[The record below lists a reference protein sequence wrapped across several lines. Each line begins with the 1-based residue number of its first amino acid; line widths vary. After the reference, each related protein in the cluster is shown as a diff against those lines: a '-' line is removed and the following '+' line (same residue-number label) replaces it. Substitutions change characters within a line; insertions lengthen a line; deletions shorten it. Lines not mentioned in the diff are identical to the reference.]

1 MKESPCIDTLA
12 TQPMSCRPRN
22 EGAYLGAAPF
32 GMTCRDIHLSLGPFQ
47 GITDA
52 PFRNVFKRHFG
63 GIDKFYTPFFT
74 GIHKEEHAK
83 NLQGEEIDPR
93 YNYVETLT
101 PQILSTDAEEILRFA
116 KQCKELG
123 YKEINL
129 NMGCPFPRVA
139 NKKRGSGLLPYPDKV
154 ESMLEGVF
162 EHIGDMKFSVKCRL
176 GYFSPDE
183 IDAIIPIFNKYPL
196 SELII
201 HPRIGKQLYKGEADV
216 ERFKALI
223 PYINAPLVYN
233 GDVFSVESFER
244 IRGVIESLSC
254 GRLRVKP
261 AMTPI
266 EETSPKS
273 VIAGKNPQSTVLK
286 GYMLGRGILA
296 NPFLAEDIKASV
308 IARRNDEAIQKSV
321 SLDCIVP
328 RNDAKLQSER
338 TERLHNYV
346 IDLYE
351 DRLHHAGGSPKVLGR
366 MKELWSYLMNSFE
379 EPQVVWRKIKKIN
392 ALNEYE
398 EAVET
403 IFKEIAIK

>member
-1 MKESPCIDTLA
+1 
-12 TQPMSCRPRN
+12 MSDVR
-22 EGAYLGAAPF
+22 
-32 GMTCRDIHLSLGPFQ
+32 LSLGPFQ

-93 YNYVETLT
+93 CNDVETLT

-154 ESMLEGVF
+154 EAMLEGVF
-162 EHIGDMKFSVKCRL
+162 EHIGDMKFSIKCRL

-183 IDAIIPIFNKYPL
+183 IDAIIPIFNKFPL

-216 ERFKALI
+216 KRFAALI

-233 GDVFSVESFER
+233 GDVFSVESFDR
-244 IRGVIESLSC
+244 IQ
-254 GRLRVKP
+254 
-261 AMTPI
+261 
-266 EETSPKS
+266 S
-273 VIAGKNPQSTVLK
+273 VIAGNDPQSPMLIDHF
-286 GYMLGRGILA
+286 MLGRGILA
-296 NPFLAEDIKASV
+296 NPFLAEQ
-308 IARRNDEAIQKSV
+308 IADVCPSQPNDK
-321 SLDCIVP
+321 
-328 RNDAKLQSER
+328 
-338 TERLHNYV
+338 TERLHAYV
-346 IDLYE
+346 LDLYE

-366 MKELWSYLMNSFE
+366 MKELWSYLMYSFE

-392 ALNEYE
+392 ALKEYE

-403 IFKEIAIK
+403 VFREHSLI

>member
-1 MKESPCIDTLA
+1 MSSP
-12 TQPMSCRPRN
+12 
-22 EGAYLGAAPF
+22 F
-32 GMTCRDIHLSLGPFQ
+32 LSLGPFQ

-52 PFRNVFKRHFG
+52 PFRNIFKRHFG

-74 GIHKEEHAK
+74 GIHKEENAK

-93 YNYVETLT
+93 CNDVETLT

-116 KQCKELG
+116 KQCKQLG

-139 NKKRGSGLLPYPDKV
+139 NKKRGCGLLPYPDLV
-154 ESMLEGVF
+154 EAMLERVF
-162 EHIGDMKFSVKCRL
+162 EEIDIKFSVKCRL

-183 IDAIIPIFNKYPL
+183 IEAILPIFNKFPL

-216 ERFKALI
+216 ERFKRLI

-233 GDVFSVESFER
+233 GDIFSVESFER
-244 IRGVIESLSC
+244 IRNAVQP
-254 GRLRVKP
+254 VD
-261 AMTPI
+261 
-266 EETSPKS
+266 
-273 VIAGKNPQSTVLK
+273 QF
-286 GYMLGRGILA
+286 MLGRGLLT
-296 NPFLAEDIKASV
+296 NPFLAET
-308 IARRNDEAIQKSV
+308 IQGGA
-321 SLDCIVP
+321 CNAP
-328 RNDAKLQSER
+328 ER
-338 TERLHNYV
+338 TARLHAYV

-351 DRLHHAGGSPKVLGR
+351 DRLRHAGGSPKVLGR
-366 MKELWSYLMNSFE
+366 MKELWSYMMNSFE

-392 ALNEYE
+392 ALREYE

-403 IFKEIAIK
+403 IFKEIPIIL

>member
-1 MKESPCIDTLA
+1 M
-12 TQPMSCRPRN
+12 N
-22 EGAYLGAAPF
+22 APL
-32 GMTCRDIHLSLGPFQ
+32 LSLGPFQ

-63 GIDKFYTPFFT
+63 GIDKYYTPFFT

-93 YNYVETLT
+93 YNDVETLT

-116 KQCKELG
+116 KQCRELG

-139 NKKRGSGLLPYPDKV
+139 NKKRGCGLLPYPDKV
-154 ESMLEGVF
+154 EEMLERVF
-162 EHIGDMKFSVKCRL
+162 DGIGDMRFSVKCRL

-183 IDAIIPIFNKYPL
+183 INAIIPVFNKFPL
-196 SELII
+196 NELII

-216 ERFKALI
+216 ERFKGLM
-223 PYINAPLVYN
+223 PYINVPLVYN
-233 GDVFSVESFER
+233 GDIFSVESFGR
-244 IRGVIESLSC
+244 IRE
-254 GRLRVKP
+254 
-261 AMTPI
+261 
-266 EETSPKS
+266 
-273 VIAGKNPQSTVLK
+273 TVLPVNNF
-286 GYMLGRGILA
+286 MLGRGLLA
-296 NPFLAEDIKASV
+296 NPFLAEEICGGALN
-308 IARRNDEAIQKSV
+308 A
-321 SLDCIVP
+321 P
-328 RNDAKLQSER
+328 ER
-338 TERLHNYV
+338 TERLHAYV

-351 DRLHHAGGSPKVLGR
+351 DRLRHAGGSPKVLGR

-392 ALNEYE
+392 ALKEYE

-403 IFKEIAIK
+403 IFMEMAIK

>member
-1 MKESPCIDTLA
+1 MN
-12 TQPMSCRPRN
+12 QP
-22 EGAYLGAAPF
+22 F
-32 GMTCRDIHLSLGPFQ
+32 LSLGPFQ

-93 YNYVETLT
+93 CNDVETLT

-116 KQCKELG
+116 KQCKALG
-123 YKEINL
+123 YKEINM

-139 NKKRGSGLLPYPDKV
+139 NKKRGCGLLPYPDKV
-154 ESMLEGVF
+154 EAMFERVF
-162 EHIGDMKFSVKCRL
+162 EEIDIQISVKCRL

-183 IDAIIPIFNKYPL
+183 IDAIIPIFNRFPL

-216 ERFKALI
+216 ERFKALM

-233 GDVFSVESFER
+233 GDIFSVDSFKR
-244 IRGVIESLSC
+244 IREMVQP
-254 GRLRVKP
+254 V
-261 AMTPI
+261 
-266 EETSPKS
+266 
-273 VIAGKNPQSTVLK
+273 NQF
-286 GYMLGRGILA
+286 MLGRGILA
-296 NPFLAEDIKASV
+296 NPFLAEQ
-308 IARRNDEAIQKSV
+308 IAEADNFVDTCDKT
-321 SLDCIVP
+321 D
-328 RNDAKLQSER
+328 
-338 TERLHNYV
+338 RLHEYV
-346 IDLYE
+346 LDLYE

-392 ALNEYE
+392 ALKEYE
-398 EAVET
+398 DAVES

>member
-1 MKESPCIDTLA
+1 MS
-12 TQPMSCRPRN
+12 QPV
-22 EGAYLGAAPF
+22 
-32 GMTCRDIHLSLGPFQ
+32 LSLGPFQ

-63 GIDKFYTPFFT
+63 GVDKFYTPFFT

-93 YNYVETLT
+93 YNNVETLT

-116 KQCKELG
+116 KQCQQLG

-139 NKKRGSGLLPYPDKV
+139 NKKRGCGLLPYPDKV
-154 ESMLEGVF
+154 ENMLDRVF
-162 EHIGDMKFSVKCRL
+162 DEIDIKFSVKCRL
-176 GYFSPDE
+176 GYFNPEE

-223 PYINAPLVYN
+223 PSINAPLVYN
-233 GDVFSVESFER
+233 GDIVSVESFVR
-244 IRGVIESLSC
+244 INGILND
-254 GRLRVKP
+254 GP
-261 AMTPI
+261 
-266 EETSPKS
+266 
-273 VIAGKNPQSTVLK
+273 STGSGTCKTVEQF
-286 GYMLGRGILA
+286 MLGRGILA
-296 NPFLAEDIKASV
+296 HPFLAEQIK
-308 IARRNDEAIQKSV
+308 NDTADTDDK
-321 SLDCIVP
+321 
-328 RNDAKLQSER
+328 

-346 IDLYE
+346 LDLYE
-351 DRLHHAGGSPKVLGR
+351 DRLRHAGGSPKVLGR

-392 ALNEYE
+392 ALKEYE
-398 EAVET
+398 DAVET
-403 IFKEIAIK
+403 IFKEIPIK

>member
-1 MKESPCIDTLA
+1 
-12 TQPMSCRPRN
+12 MSDVR
-22 EGAYLGAAPF
+22 
-32 GMTCRDIHLSLGPFQ
+32 LSLGPFQ

-74 GIHKEEHAK
+74 GIHKEDHAK

-93 YNYVETLT
+93 YNDVETLT

-139 NKKRGSGLLPYPDKV
+139 NKKRGCGLLPYPNKV
-154 ESMLEGVF
+154 EALLEGVF
-162 EHIGDMKFSVKCRL
+162 EQIGDMKFSVKCRL
-176 GYFSPDE
+176 GYFNPDE
-183 IDAIIPIFNKYPL
+183 IDAIIPIFNRFPL

-233 GDVFSVESFER
+233 GDIFSVDSFKR
-244 IRGVIESLSC
+244 ISEAVRFD
-254 GRLRVKP
+254 RLNDHK
-261 AMTPI
+261 
-266 EETSPKS
+266 
-273 VIAGKNPQSTVLK
+273 TVNDF
-286 GYMLGRGILA
+286 MLGRGILT
-296 NPFLAEDIKASV
+296 NPFLAEGIKASV
-308 IARRNDEAIQKSV
+308 IARRNDEAIQTNT
-321 SLDCIVP
+321 LDCHTSL
-328 RNDAKLQSER
+328 AMTR
-338 TERLHNYV
+338 TKRLHAYV
-346 IDLYE
+346 LDLYE
-351 DRLHHAGGSPKVLGR
+351 DRLRHAGGSPKVLGR

-392 ALNEYE
+392 ALKEYE
-398 EAVET
+398 DAVET
-403 IFKEIAIK
+403 IFKEIAIE

>member
-1 MKESPCIDTLA
+1 
-12 TQPMSCRPRN
+12 MS
-22 EGAYLGAAPF
+22 EVQ
-32 GMTCRDIHLSLGPFQ
+32 LSLGPFQ

-74 GIHKEEHAK
+74 GIHKEENAK

-93 YNYVETLT
+93 CNDVNTLT
-101 PQILSTDAEEILRFA
+101 PQILSTDADEILRFA

-154 ESMLEGVF
+154 EAMLEGVF

-176 GYFSPDE
+176 GYFSPEE
-183 IDAIIPIFNKYPL
+183 IDAIIPIFNRFPL

-216 ERFKALI
+216 ERFKSLI

-233 GDVFSVESFER
+233 GDIFSVEGFHH
-244 IRGVIESLSC
+244 ILG
-254 GRLRVKP
+254 
-261 AMTPI
+261 
-266 EETSPKS
+266 
-273 VIAGKNPQSTVLK
+273 VIAGEDPQSPVLK

-296 NPFLAEDIKASV
+296 NPFLAEDIKT
-308 IARRNDEAIQKSV
+308 
-321 SLDCIVP
+321 LDCFVVPP
-328 RNDAKLQSER
+328 RNDAKR
-338 TERLHNYV
+338 RIERLHAYV
-346 IDLYE
+346 LDLYE

-366 MKELWSYLMNSFE
+366 MKELWSYLMYSFD
-379 EPQVVWRKIKKIN
+379 EPQDIWRKIKKIN
-392 ALNEYE
+392 ALKEYE

-403 IFKEIAIK
+403 VFRSHTLRSII

>member
-1 MKESPCIDTLA
+1 
-12 TQPMSCRPRN
+12 MS
-22 EGAYLGAAPF
+22 EPF
-32 GMTCRDIHLSLGPFQ
+32 LSLGPFQ

-93 YNYVETLT
+93 CNDVDTLT

-139 NKKRGSGLLPYPDKV
+139 NKKRGCGLLPYPDKV
-154 ESMLEGVF
+154 EQMLETVF
-162 EHIGDMKFSVKCRL
+162 EHLDDMNFSVKCRL
-176 GYFSPDE
+176 GYYSPEE
-183 IDAIIPIFNKYPL
+183 IEAILPIFNRFPL

-216 ERFKALI
+216 ERFKALT
-223 PYINAPLVYN
+223 PYFNMPLVYN
-233 GDVFSVESFER
+233 GDIVSVESFRR
-244 IRGVIESLSC
+244 IQKTINDDPSTGSGTFNRQ
-254 GRLRVKP
+254 
-261 AMTPI
+261 PI
-266 EETSPKS
+266 
-273 VIAGKNPQSTVLK
+273 NQF
-286 GYMLGRGILA
+286 MLGRGILA
-296 NPFLAEDIKASV
+296 NPFLAEEIKGHNAPD
-308 IARRNDEAIQKSV
+308 NKT
-321 SLDCIVP
+321 
-328 RNDAKLQSER
+328 N
-338 TERLHNYV
+338 RLHAYV
-346 IDLYE
+346 LDLYE
-351 DRLHHAGGSPKVLGR
+351 ERLRHAGGSPKVLGR

-392 ALNEYE
+392 ALREYE
-398 EAVET
+398 DAVEEL
-403 IFKEIAIK
+403 FRNEDLSSPVFS

>member
-1 MKESPCIDTLA
+1 MNQLV
-12 TQPMSCRPRN
+12 
-22 EGAYLGAAPF
+22 
-32 GMTCRDIHLSLGPFQ
+32 LSLGPFQ

-83 NLQGEEIDPR
+83 NLQGEEIDPL
-93 YNYVETLT
+93 YNDVETLT
-101 PQILSTDAEEILRFA
+101 PQILSTDPEELLRFA
-116 KQCKELG
+116 KQCKALG

-139 NKKRGSGLLPYPDKV
+139 NKKRGCGLLPYPDKV
-154 ESMLEGVF
+154 EAMFDRVF
-162 EHIGDMKFSVKCRL
+162 EEIDIRFSVKCRL

-183 IDAIIPIFNKYPL
+183 IDAIIPIFNRFPL

-233 GDVFSVESFER
+233 GDIVSVDSFRR
-244 IRGVIESLSC
+244 IREMVQP
-254 GRLRVKP
+254 V
-261 AMTPI
+261 
-266 EETSPKS
+266 
-273 VIAGKNPQSTVLK
+273 NHF
-286 GYMLGRGILA
+286 MLGRGILA
-296 NPFLAEDIKASV
+296 NPFLAEDIKDSLCV
-308 IARRNDEAIQKSV
+308 IA
-321 SLDCIVP
+321 
-328 RNDAKLQSER
+328 RNDAKRVSEK
-338 TERLHNYV
+338 TERLHYYV
-346 IDLYE
+346 LDLYE
-351 DRLHHAGGSPKVLGR
+351 DRLRHAGGSPKVLGR

-392 ALNEYE
+392 ALKEYE
-398 EAVET
+398 DAIEEL
-403 IFKEIAIK
+403 FKNEGLSF

>member
-1 MKESPCIDTLA
+1 MNQLV
-12 TQPMSCRPRN
+12 
-22 EGAYLGAAPF
+22 
-32 GMTCRDIHLSLGPFQ
+32 LSLGPFQ

-93 YNYVETLT
+93 CNDVETLT

-139 NKKRGSGLLPYPDKV
+139 NKKRGCGLLPYPDKV
-154 ESMLEGVF
+154 EAMLDRVF
-162 EHIGDMKFSVKCRL
+162 EEIDIKFSVKCRL
-176 GYFSPDE
+176 GYFSPEE
-183 IDAIIPIFNKYPL
+183 IDAILPIFNKFPL

-216 ERFKALI
+216 ERFKELM
-223 PYINAPLVYN
+223 PQINAPLVYN
-233 GDVFSVESFER
+233 GDIVSVESFER

-254 GRLRVKP
+254 GGLRVKP

-273 VIAGKNPQSTVLK
+273 VIVDKDPQSPVLK

-308 IARRNDEAIQKSV
+308 IKNRNNKAIQGSD
-321 SLDCIVP
+321 SLDCFVP
-328 RNDAKLQSER
+328 RNDAKRQ

-346 IDLYE
+346 LDLYE
-351 DRLHHAGGSPKVLGR
+351 DRLRHAGGSPKVLGR
-366 MKELWSYLMNSFE
+366 MKELWSYLMYSFD
-379 EPQVVWRKIKKIN
+379 EPQDIWRKIKKIN
-392 ALNEYE
+392 ALKDYE

-403 IFKEIAIK
+403 VFRSHTLRIVT